1 MNPLLTLPQL
11 SLAAVLLAAA
21 PLGFA
26 APYESAPRVYL
37 DQLLPGTLIRSG
49 NHRVLSEIR
58 PQRNTIEFEIE
69 SDYGFYR
76 VRSIPMVIQ
85 RVHEIRTLAQAV
97 NHFESQNNQ
106 LATEL
111 RGQLQVGGDS
121 FVDIIASPFQTTA
134 DLVDQATQNVGQ
146 TFQELHQIADGQSTG
161 GQGTVASR
169 SISRSG
175 LYRTLVPDDP
185 VLAAYKRSAASQLD
199 LDAYSTNPRVQEFLN
214 ALARARPGGQ
224 PSAGSVAVTLP
235 PRAEVAIAGGRVEGR
250 VRSIM
255 THKTIEELEE
265 RNADRLTAA
274 GMPDEVIA
282 AFLAHPVLSP
292 RHKTAATE
300 YLQLLEGVADREVI
314 LQAALD
320 ASDEVEAAYFIQ
332 MVRMLAHYH
341 EREGRR
347 KGLLLSGHIAIGI
360 TESNA
365 VLVVVPFDLV
375 YWNRETDEIFSELA
389 VYANRKNYAG
399 REILVS
405 GVLTAQARAQFA
417 ELGYDVRER
426 FLFRN

>member
-1 MNPLLTLPQL
+1 MNPLLTLPKL
-11 SLAAVLLAAA
+11 SLAAVLLAGA

-49 NHRVLSEIR
+49 NHRVLSEVR
-58 PQRNTIEFEIE
+58 AQRNTIEFEIE

-111 RGQLQVGGDS
+111 RGQLH
-121 FVDIIASPFQTTA
+121 
-134 DLVDQATQNVGQ
+134 QATQNVGQ
-146 TFQELHQIADGQSTG
+146 TFQELHQIADGQSTDRQGTG
-161 GQGTVASR
+161 GQGTVASQ
-169 SISRSG
+169 STSRSG
-175 LYRTLVPDDP
+175 LYRALVPDDP
-185 VLAAYKRSAASQLD
+185 VLAAHKRSAASQLD

-214 ALARARPGGQ
+214 ALARARAGGQ

-274 GMPDEVIA
+274 GVPDEVVA

-300 YLQLLEGVADREVI
+300 YLQLLEGVADREVV

-341 EREGRR
+341 EREGRL
-347 KGLLLSGHIAIGI
+347 KGLLPSGHIAIGI